1 MDVELQIL
9 KHLARDAHPTVAI
22 VDGYCAE
29 YKDLFKE
36 VRNYECFKYLHLGI
50 ISPIKRKSLPE
61 IAKVVSINSAQ
72 SLHHFIANSDWSVNE
87 LKIRRLNK
95 IKRVLDGNAITV
107 VIDETGDRK
116 KGKKTDYV
124 ARQYLGSVG
133 KIDNGIVTVNAY
145 GVYCNITFPL
155 IVKIFK
161 PKGTLKESDK
171 YKTKIELASEIITE
185 LIESG
190 FNMEL
195 VLADSLYGEQ
205 RVGRLCR
212 LEATANPKGESS
224 QFIQKLTEYNLG
236 YVVAIRSNHGVWL
249 PANQRVRANK
259 WCKFSRTFSNQKSE
273 TRYIREIIYGKRR
286 AITYWEVTTDPET
299 MPENST
305 SFIMTNLQGNLKKTL
320 GDLYGLRTW
329 VESGFRQCKQEL
341 GWTDY
346 RFTNFQDIER
356 WWEIIFSVYTM
367 ISLNS
372 QPFLAL
378 SQSGKIPTGIKEDS
392 DVDFSN
398 HKLWNNESGWKNT
411 LNNLRLLLQP
421 LFLFWLIY
429 PWLDI
434 FPNSDL
440 FLGFNHLI
448 SAMNQFKPS
457 YASG

>member
-9 KHLARDAHPTVAI
+9 KHLPRDAHPTVAVI
-22 VDGYCAE
+22 DEYCAE

-87 LKIRRLNK
+87 LKSRRLKK
-95 IKRVLDGNAITV
+95 IKQALNGNAITV

-145 GVYCNITFPL
+145 GVYRDITFPL
-155 IVKIFK
+155 SVKIYK

-171 YKTKIELASEIITE
+171 YKTKIELATEIIAE
-185 LIESG
+185 LMDEG
-190 FNMEL
+190 FNIEL
-195 VLADSLYGEQ
+195 VLADSLYGE
-205 RVGRLCR
+205 
-212 LEATANPKGESS
+212 SS
-224 QFIQKLTEYNLG
+224 QFIQKLTLYKLA
-236 YVVAIRSNHGVWL
+236 YVVAIRTNHGVWL
-249 PANQRVRANK
+249 PASQSVRALK
-259 WCKFSRTFSNQKSE
+259 WCKFERIFSNQKSS
-273 TRYIREIIYGKRR
+273 TRYIREIVYGKRR
-286 AITYWEVTTDPET
+286 AITYWEITTDPET

-320 GDLYGLRTW
+320 GNLYGMRTW
-329 VESGFRQCKQEL
+329 VEYGFRQCKQEL

-346 RFTNFQDIER
+346 RFTNFKDIER
-356 WWEIIFSVYTM
+356 WWEIIFCVYTM

-372 QPFLAL
+372 PAFLAL
-378 SQSGKIPTGIKEDS
+378 HQSHQIQTERQKS
-392 DVDFSN
+392 NWVNFSN
-398 HKLWNNESGWKNT
+398 HQQWNHKSGWKNV
-411 LNNLRLLLQP
+411 LNNLRLVVQP
-421 LFLFWLIY
+421 LLLFWLVS
-429 PWLDI
+429 P
-434 FPNSDL
+434 
-440 FLGFNHLI
+440 
-448 SAMNQFKPS
+448 
-457 YASG
+457 